1 LAGFLVFVFRLPL
14 MKLTTPPLAP
24 KVIQALAKLNV
35 HTVQDVQA
43 MNPCRA
49 FLLLK
54 QLGLSVTK
62 SVFWQLVALGSLK
75 TVQQLAESE
84 REYWERQLREMPPS
98 MTDAHSLQDVL
109 HAFFPLRSFDAE
121 IRQG

>member
-1 LAGFLVFVFRLPL
+1 

-75 TVQQLAESE
+75 TKGRIIVGNGGGVVGG
-84 REYWERQLREMPPS
+84 Y
-98 MTDAHSLQDVL
+98 
-109 HAFFPLRSFDAE
+109 
-121 IRQG
+121 IRQPENRFWGFRLPVGLGGLANAYRV